1 MLDFVQI
8 KMVFIVV
15 VGGLVGVEIPLQ
27 FLFQL
32 GVGFLCTQHILVLGK
47 VRGCRHAGSS
57 GARHHRAGLQT
68 RYQEQS
74 QQTEHRH
81 NQNGFPVLCCKF
93 GHSFAALGRQL
104 CYPETVLC
112 GGGCTLR
119 GGLSGLPCSFGI
131 LLFDTPFL
139 PHPGNGVAGRLCNL
153 RIVPQGFLVKVF
165 CIGRHELTLCLFHGL
180 VGLHLVV
187 PDAAADGFGGLTLH
201 QFFTFVAALHTHIFV
216 FDLVDF
222 SVSEQQC
229 FRQRAAGRVWFQ
241 AGRAFVLLLKPQG
254 GFCLAAGCIVNFFL
268 DRDTLLRQSGAG
280 RIQLVG
286 LCFRLVDVRLQRR
299 VCPFV
304 LGQFQTG
311 SGTVQTIF
319 TFGGGRCFCCL
330 FRFLFIF
337 MPVLDVLGPFQ
348 NFFGLALGIR
358 GIILFRFP
366 AGNILYSA
374 VRLIFHH
381 QTVTGHGLGDF
392 GFCLQF
398 FQGSSPP
405 IGQRPVS
412 MSAMY
417 LRIGNT
423 CGGETALPSVFIRL
437 LRFGTSS
444 VRRGMSAGSSAQ
456 RECPSICAGNPSA
469 TLPSPG

>member
-1 MLDFVQI
+1 M
-8 KMVFIVV
+8 
-15 VGGLVGVEIPLQ
+15 
-27 FLFQL
+27 
-32 GVGFLCTQHILVLGK
+32 
-47 VRGCRHAGSS
+47 
-57 GARHHRAGLQT
+57 
-68 RYQEQS
+68 
-74 QQTEHRH
+74 
-81 NQNGFPVLCCKF
+81 
-93 GHSFAALGRQL
+93 
-104 CYPETVLC
+104 
-112 GGGCTLR
+112 
-119 GGLSGLPCSFGI
+119 
-131 LLFDTPFL
+131 
-139 PHPGNGVAGRLCNL
+139 
-153 RIVPQGFLVKVF
+153 
-165 CIGRHELTLCLFHGL
+165 
-180 VGLHLVV
+180 V

-201 QFFTFVAALHTHIFV
+201 QFFTFVAALHAHIFV

-286 LCFRLVDVRLQRR
+286 LCFRLVDVRLQLR

-337 MPVLDVLGPFQ
+337 IPVLDVLGPFQ

-358 GIILFRFP
+358 RIILFCLP
-366 AGNILYSA
+366 AGNVLHGA
-374 VRLIFHH
+374 VRLIFHY

-398 FQGSSPP
+398 FQSSSPP
-405 IGQRPVS
+405 I
-412 MSAMY
+412 
-417 LRIGNT
+417 
-423 CGGETALPSVFIRL
+423 
-437 LRFGTSS
+437 
-444 VRRGMSAGSSAQ
+444 
-456 RECPSICAGNPSA
+456 
-469 TLPSPG
+469 